1 MKAEIS
7 LPILQGS
14 KLRTPYAT
22 FEKDGVRI
30 EWEYQRTSWA
40 CQGNWAKYEVY
51 YDREDYDFDK
61 SINALNRFI
70 LSEYPYL
77 KQVKQ

>member
-1 MKAEIS
+1 MKNEIS

-14 KLRTPYAT
+14 KLCNPYAT

-30 EWEYQRTSWA
+30 EWEYQRTSLA
-40 CQGNWAKYEVY
+40 CQGNWAKYDVY
-51 YDREDYDFDK
+51 YNIKDYDFDK
-61 SINALNRFI
+61 AINALNRFI

-77 KQVKQ
+77 NE